1 MDDEWRKME
10 KGVGLLEWLQNYI
23 RVFMIISFFF
33 FILEVLKG
41 RTIHSLVLT
50 FILRTRL
57 ELDPELSH

>member
-1 MDDEWRKME
+1 ME
-10 KGVGLLEWLQNYI
+10 KGVGFTGVVAELHTRI
-23 RVFMIISFFF
+23 HDHFVFF

-41 RTIHSLVLT
+41 KTIHSLVLT